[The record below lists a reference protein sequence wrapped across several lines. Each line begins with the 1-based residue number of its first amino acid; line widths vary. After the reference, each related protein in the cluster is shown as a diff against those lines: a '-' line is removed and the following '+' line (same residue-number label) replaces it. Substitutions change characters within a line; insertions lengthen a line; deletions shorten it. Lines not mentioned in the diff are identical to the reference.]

1 MALGST
7 LTTALDGVAARPVTV
22 EANIGPGLPGI
33 HVVGLGDASVRESRD
48 RIRTAVANA
57 RLDWPKT
64 KIVIS
69 MSPAAMPKSGSHF
82 DLPISLAVLS
92 ARHPGAAHRLAEAL
106 VLGELGLDGSVRP
119 VTGVLPALLTAR
131 RRGIRTVLIPPGNA
145 AEAALVDDVD
155 VRCVPSLAAAWD
167 WATGVGELP
176 AARPARRT
184 TPTPPGLGDFADV
197 AGQQEARFAT
207 EIAAAG
213 AHHMLM
219 IGPPGSGKSMIAQR
233 LPGVLPAL
241 TGHQAVE
248 ATAIHSVAGAMEPVV
263 HRPPFIAPHHSV
275 TRSAL
280 LGGGSGNPRPGAI
293 SLAHHGVLFLD
304 EASEIPARTLD
315 SLRTPLEHG
324 RVKLSRA
331 RNEVMFPAQF
341 QLVLAANPCR
351 CGAEEPAACRCT
363 AKERATYLANL
374 SGPLRD
380 RLDIGVRMH
389 SAGAVLRT
397 EGAEDSAAIAER
409 VAQARER
416 SCLRWSRHGLGVEA
430 NAHVESSYLRRH
442 APADDA
448 AMALLGAYLAAGD
461 VSQRGVDR
469 ALKVAWSICD
479 VEGGATPTLDHVAR
493 AVELRAGTAVEVPA

>member
-7 LTTALDGVAARPVTV
+7 LTTALDGVTARPVTV

-33 HVVGLGDASVRESRD
+33 HVVGLGDAAVRESRD

-92 ARHPGAAHRLAEAL
+92 ARHPGAAHRLADVL
-106 VLGELGLDGSVRP
+106 VLGELGLDGSVHP

-145 AEAALVDDVD
+145 AEAALVHDLD

-167 WATGVGELP
+167 WATEGRELP
-176 AARPARRT
+176 IARPANPT

-197 AGQQEARFAT
+197 AGQPEARFAA
-207 EIAAAG
+207 EVAAAG

-233 LPGVLPAL
+233 LPGVLPTL
-241 TGHQAVE
+241 TVHQAVE
-248 ATAIHSVAGAMEPVV
+248 ATAIHSVAGAVEPVV
-263 HRPPFIAPHHSV
+263 HRPPFVAPHHSV

-304 EASEIPARTLD
+304 EASEIPARVLD

-324 RVKLSRA
+324 RIKLSRA
-331 RNEVMFPAQF
+331 RSEVMFPAQF
-341 QLVLAANPCR
+341 QLILAANPCR

-363 AKERATYLANL
+363 SKERTTYLANL

-389 SAGAVLRT
+389 SAGAVLHT
-397 EGAEDSAAIAER
+397 EGAEDSATIAAR
-409 VAQARER
+409 VAEARER

-430 NAHVESSYLRRH
+430 NGHVESSYLRRH

-479 VEGGATPTLDHVAR
+479 VEGDATPTLDHVAR
-493 AVELRAGTAVEVPA
+493 AVELRAGTGMEVPA

>member
-7 LTTALDGVAARPVTV
+7 LTTALDGVTARPVTV

-33 HVVGLGDASVRESRD
+33 HVVGLGDAAVRESRD

-92 ARHPGAAHRLAEAL
+92 ARHPGAAHRLADVL
-106 VLGELGLDGSVRP
+106 VLGELGLDGSVHP

-145 AEAALVDDVD
+145 AEAALVHDLD
-155 VRCVPSLAAAWD
+155 VRCVPSLAAAWG
-167 WATGVGELP
+167 WATEGRDLP
-176 AARPARRT
+176 IARPANPT

-197 AGQQEARFAT
+197 AGQPEARFAA
-207 EIAAAG
+207 EVAAAG

-233 LPGVLPAL
+233 LPGVLPTL
-241 TGHQAVE
+241 TVHQAVE
-248 ATAIHSVAGAMEPVV
+248 ATAIHSVAGAVEPVV
-263 HRPPFIAPHHSV
+263 HRPPFVAPHHSV

-304 EASEIPARTLD
+304 EASEIPARVLD

-324 RVKLSRA
+324 RIKLSRA
-331 RNEVMFPAQF
+331 RSEVMFPAQF
-341 QLVLAANPCR
+341 QLILAANPCR

-363 AKERATYLANL
+363 SKERTTYLANL

-389 SAGAVLRT
+389 SAGAVLHT
-397 EGAEDSAAIAER
+397 EGAEDSATIAAR
-409 VAQARER
+409 VAEARER

-430 NAHVESSYLRRH
+430 NGHVESSYLRRH

-479 VEGGATPTLDHVAR
+479 VEGDATPTLDHVAR
-493 AVELRAGTAVEVPA
+493 AVELRAGTGMEVPA